1 MPSWTTPSAATV
13 WIRAAREYLVESI
26 YTSLMVP
33 AEAVDQ
39 AMADLISMAGKLGP
53 PKVEGIMPVAGRDV

>member
-1 MPSWTTPSAATV
+1 
-13 WIRAAREYLVESI
+13 
-26 YTSLMVP
+26 MVP